1 MCYSNGNSY
10 SFVFKFPSSL
20 VYAFHLIACILSG
33 IILLTTICL
42 NSLTVLTFWRTPRLR
57 ENASLYLVMILALVD
72 TGIGAFSHSFLT
84 MAMIYELLYSSACWV
99 YYIQAKS
106 FRPTTAL
113 SLSVVAAISAERY
126 FGVVHPL
133 IHRTKLT
140 KVRLSQLLLFIW
152 FSCAIVSVP
161 AYFHDNPFQVFATIS
176 IIHVSSSDNNLFIH
190 QDSIYCNSFKSTTGG
205 TNK

>member
-1 MCYSNGNSY
+1 MANETFTDAIQMCYSNGNLY

-20 VYAFHLIACILSG
+20 AYAFHLIACILSG

-72 TGIGAFSHSFLT
+72 TGIGALSHSFLT
-84 MAMIYELLYSSACWV
+84 MAMIYDLIHSSACWV

-133 IHRTKLT
+133 IHRTKIT

-152 FSCAIVSVP
+152 FSCAIVSMP
-161 AYFHDNPFQVFATIS
+161 ACFHDKPFPGIR
-176 IIHVSSSDNNLFIH
+176 HD
-190 QDSIYCNSFKSTTGG
+190 
-205 TNK
+205 